1 MKKKY
6 LPLVVDIRYLE
17 DEDILT
23 MSPDDP
29 NSPFFGESDS
39 DGWT

>member
-6 LPLVVDIRYLE
+6 LPLTVDIHYL
-17 DEDILT
+17 DAEDILT
-23 MSPDDP
+23 VSPDED
-29 NSPFFGESDS
+29 SPFFGESDS